1 MNENVPDGNDDLP
14 DDELSAEE
22 YREAAESTLQRLME
36 YLLAFGSDLPAQT
49 NVADLNDP
57 HLAPGAFY
65 SVPGSAAGT
74 YQVIKVLALDDYGVH
89 VCLYGNAFAHRPA
102 IIAPDLLETAPFF
115 SMAPEDAGQE
125 WPLSV
130 GHLPLLVRTFIGM
143 RPSYIT
149 QAGVMADELDDYHE
163 WKEAG
168 GGYL

>member
-1 MNENVPDGNDDLP
+1 MNKNVPDGNDELP

-36 YLLAFGSDLPAQT
+36 YLLAFGSDLPEQT
-49 NVADLNDP
+49 TVADLDDP
-57 HLAPGAFY
+57 HLIAGAYY
-65 SVPGSAAGT
+65 SVPGSTAGT
-74 YQVIKVLALDDYGVH
+74 YQVLKVLALDDYGVH
-89 VCLYGNAFAHRPA
+89 VRLYGNAFAHRPA
-102 IIAPDLLETAPFF
+102 TIAPELLETAPFF
-115 SMAPEDAGQE
+115 SLTPEDAGQE

-143 RPSYIT
+143 RPLYIT
-149 QAGVMADELDDYHE
+149 HADITPDELDDYRE